1 MILLYLLQLSYFADR
16 NFERFGS
23 QRVNIKT
30 VVHRFCS
37 LVQTS
42 TGKNKMQAGYLGKW
56 AELSSIHSERC
67 CSAGQA
73 FFYFLFCVFQGSG
86 GLHEASVERESR
98 ATGDATVG
106 HVTTFR

>member
-42 TGKNKMQAGYLGKW
+42 TGKNRMQAGYLGKW

-67 CSAGQA
+67 CLACRTGV
-73 FFYFLFCVFQGSG
+73 FFLFFFILRFSG
-86 GLHEASVERESR
+86 
-98 ATGDATVG
+98 
-106 HVTTFR
+106 